1 MKSDNELRRDVEH
14 ELEWDPRVDERRIG
28 IAVLDGIVTLTG
40 EASSY
45 AEKWYAERAVERVKG
60 VRGIVNDLE
69 VKSAVERS
77 DIDIAKDAV
86 EAVTAN
92 VMVPHERIRVR
103 VANGWVTL
111 EGEVDWDY
119 QRRAA
124 ERSVRNLPGVRGV
137 SDLIEIRPR
146 VEPRAV
152 KQRIV
157 ETFERDALIDANNV
171 TVEVA
176 GGEVTLRGRVRSW
189 LERYEAEKA
198 AWAAPGVTA
207 VRNEIKVDPALV
219 AV

>member
-111 EGEVDWDY
+111 EGEVDWTT
-119 QRRAA
+119 
-124 ERSVRNLPGVRGV
+124 N
-137 SDLIEIRPR
+137 
-146 VEPRAV
+146 
-152 KQRIV
+152 
-157 ETFERDALIDANNV
+157 
-171 TVEVA
+171 
-176 GGEVTLRGRVRSW
+176 
-189 LERYEAEKA
+189 
-198 AWAAPGVTA
+198 AAP
-207 VRNEIKVDPALV
+207 RNDQSETSRAYAACRI
-219 AV
+219 